1 MYVLLLYV
9 VGNLVMVIIVV
20 FLFEWFVD
28 LSLLCYV
35 FFINNLGMV
44 IYNWLIDYSV
54 IIIYK
59 CLGYIFFFFGII
71 CFYLIYRVFL
81 FKVNINSSVIF

>member
-1 MYVLLLYV
+1 
-9 VGNLVMVIIVV
+9 MVIIVV

-44 IYNWLIDYSV
+44 IFNWLIDYFV

-59 CLGYIFFFFGII
+59 IFVCGIFFFFFGFIYL
-71 CFYLIYRVFL
+71 FYL
-81 FKVNINSSVIF
+81 